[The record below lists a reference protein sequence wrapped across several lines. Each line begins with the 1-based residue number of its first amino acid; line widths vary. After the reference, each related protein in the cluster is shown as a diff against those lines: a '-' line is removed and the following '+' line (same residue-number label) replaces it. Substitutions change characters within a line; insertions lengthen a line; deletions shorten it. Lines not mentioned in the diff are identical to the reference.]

1 MDLHILLSDT
11 YPICSGKHKL
21 VRDEENGKVYI
32 YDQGGNRLGTIS
44 LKNVGKLRRV

>member
-21 VRDEENGKVYI
+21 VRDEEDGEVYI

-44 LKNVGKLRRV
+44 LKNVGKLRKV